1 MTKVAALGSRDHG
14 VAELGARELA
24 AVLRVN
30 QIVSRHRECA
40 TLLPPIAKGLAE
52 LLPIERLLVLVPG
65 LSEAPERVYDADGS
79 ARRPDGDD
87 QHRQTLLARALADCA
102 STVAEEGMRS
112 TVALPLLARGQC
124 VGALGLVA
132 SAGNAWDAYPGKLLD
147 DIAAAIAVG
156 IDNCLGY
163 ERFERMSRERE
174 VLLEVNRAIGRHL
187 HRDELFGALAGCLR
201 TIVPTQRFGI
211 ELPIEGDQL
220 QGHLLT
226 PGGAAAE
233 PTQATVLPALGTAC
247 NWVLQNRAWIVTGTR
262 AELREEFPVT
272 FDVMERERM
281 ESLCALPLVTGDR
294 CRGVL
299 FFMAEAEGA
308 YRHLQRDLLEQVG
321 SAVATALDDCLAH
334 EEVRR
339 LRDRLA
345 AENVYLQ
352 EEIRQDHNFGDIVGR
367 SPALLQALADV
378 ERVAPT
384 DSTVLILG
392 ETGTGK
398 ELIARAIHDRSP
410 RRGRPLVKVNCGA
423 IAAGLVESEL
433 FGHVKGAFTGAI
445 DNRDGRFKLADGGT
459 IFLDEV
465 GELSPETQVKLLRVL
480 QEREFEPIGGT
491 RTVKVDVRVI
501 VATNRD
507 LKAAV
512 RDGTFRS
519 DLFYRLNVF
528 PVTVPPLRERTGD
541 VPLLLTFFMERL
553 AKKLGKPVT
562 QIAGETMRRLCA
574 YAWPGNVRELQNVVE
589 RAVILS
595 TGHVLTVEE
604 SVVPSTVPGDRPP
617 AAVASPA
624 PTDGAGTLEDV
635 ERRHIHAVLEQTRWK
650 IEGDGGAAALLDL
663 QPSTLRSR
671 MRKLGLSRPRP

>member
-1 MTKVAALGSRDHG
+1 MAEVAARETGNRPAD
-14 VAELGARELA
+14 LGARELA
-24 AVLRVN
+24 AVLRLN
-30 QIVSRHRECA
+30 QIASQHRECA
-40 TLLPPIAKGLAE
+40 TLLPAIAKGLAE
-52 LLPIERLLVLVPG
+52 LLPVERVMVLVPNLVG
-65 LSEAPERVYDADGS
+65 AAERTYDSDGRPRTPDADDDR
-79 ARRPDGDD
+79 RRP
-87 QHRQTLLARALADCA
+87 LLARAHGGREPI
-102 STVAEEGMRS
+102 VVEEGMRS
-112 TVALPLLARGQC
+112 TAALPLRSRGET
-124 VGALGLVA
+124 VGALALVA
-132 SAGNAWDAYPGKLLD
+132 SAAGAWDTCPPKLLG

-156 IDNCLGY
+156 VDNCLGY

-174 VLLEVNRAIGRHL
+174 VLLAVNRAIGRHL

-201 TIVPTQRFGI
+201 AIVPTQRFGI
-211 ELPIEGDQL
+211 ELPIEGDKL

-226 PGGAAAE
+226 PRGAAE
-233 PTQATVLPALGTAC
+233 ESTQPTVLPALGTAC
-247 NWVLQNRAWIVTGTR
+247 NWVLRNRAWIVTGTR
-262 AELREEFPVT
+262 AELRDEFPVT

-299 FFMAEAEGA
+299 FFMADAEGA

-384 DSTVLILG
+384 DATVLILG

-423 IAAGLVESEL
+423 IATGLVESEL

-465 GELSPETQVKLLRVL
+465 GEVSPETQVKLLRVL

-512 RDGTFRS
+512 GDGTFRS

-541 VPLLLTFFMERL
+541 IPLLLTFFMERL
-553 AKKLGKPVT
+553 AKKLGKPVS
-562 QIAGETMRRLCA
+562 QIASETMRRLCA

-604 SVVPSTVPGDRPP
+604 SVVPSTGPAERPVVIAF
-617 AAVASPA
+617 AAPN
-624 PTDGAGTLEDV
+624 DGAGTLEDV